1 MISIEEIIPT
11 PYTQGFMFIL
21 NDSAG
26 SQRTEQ
32 YAVQASGS
40 LGSWNLVAVE
50 REAYVVCQ
58 GHDFSIFYGNVTGL
72 LTWEGGI
79 IFYDHNI
86 TLNHTVSS
94 SHGC

>member
-1 MISIEEIIPT
+1 MKIIIISTGPLVMSIEEIIPT

-40 LGSWNLVAVE
+40 LGSWNLVSVE
-50 REAYVVCQ
+50 CEAYVVCQ

-72 LTWEGGI
+72 LT
-79 IFYDHNI
+79 
-86 TLNHTVSS
+86 
-94 SHGC
+94 